1 MPTRIHIYTHRDLMK
16 EATCIHSY
24 YPYSPQSWEH
34 SPGSTWEG
42 REGNQRHSNKTGR
55 RKSLL
60 FANGKALDGKHKI
73 DNRSLLEK
81 INTANCRI

>member
-34 SPGSTWEG
+34 SPGSTLFPG
-42 REGNQRHSNKTGR
+42 REEKEIKGIQTRQEEGNHCC
-55 RKSLL
+55 LL
-60 FANGKALDGKHKI
+60 MA
-73 DNRSLLEK
+73 RP
-81 INTANCRI
+81 

>member
-1 MPTRIHIYTHRDLMK
+1 MK
-16 EATCIHSY
+16 EATCVHSY

-73 DNRSLLEK
+73 YNRNLLGK
-81 INTANCRI
+81 K